1 MLLFVVYSKL
11 PAMPPKREI
20 TIRVTQEEFDL
31 LEKVCEKTGRTK
43 TEILRELIRSLYG
56 DGN

>member
-1 MLLFVVYSKL
+1 
-11 PAMPPKREI
+11 MPPKREI
-20 TIRVTQEEFDL
+20 TIRVTQEEFEL

-56 DGN
+56 HGN